1 MVTVIEVIKL
11 VKHRLKLALLLGL
24 MLLIR
29 LVRLLML
36 KLLLKL
42 KLRHQLETHHPPFLP
57 ILLTIINQVLLTYLR
72 QLFLLETLMLN

>member
-11 VKHRLKLALLLGL
+11 VKHRLKLELLLGL

-42 KLRHQLETHHPPFLP
+42 KLRHQLETHPPPFLP

>member
-11 VKHRLKLALLLGL
+11 VKHRLKLELLLGL

-42 KLRHQLETHHPPFLP
+42 KLRHQLETHHPPFLL

>member
-1 MVTVIEVIKL
+1 MVIVIEVIKL
-11 VKHRLKLALLLGL
+11 VKHRLKLVLLLGL

-42 KLRHQLETHHPPFLP
+42 KLRHQLETHHLPFLL
-57 ILLTIINQVLLTYLR
+57 ILLTIINLDLLTYLR